1 MRGTAKSDYEL
12 LQDEM
17 RQLKR
22 ENTALQ
28 TQLSDTVTTK
38 YHDEIVQESI
48 NERVK
53 LTNELR
59 NELCVA
65 KAFHHVAVME
75 RDALIRESASYRH
88 QIETENK
95 KYLEIL
101 TRWRDVMVEWYAEV
115 DAYGMGEPN
124 ISAGLVNDT
133 NAAVAES
140 IKNKS

>member
-1 MRGTAKSDYEL
+1 MKNNKWWHDNDRYIP
-12 LQDEM
+12 
-17 RQLKR
+17 
-22 ENTALQ
+22 NPW
-28 TQLSDTVTTK
+28 
-38 YHDEIVQESI
+38 DEIFKLEQELKQMAITES
-48 NERVK
+48 
-53 LTNELR
+53 
-59 NELCVA
+59 
-65 KAFHHVAVME
+65 
-75 RDALIRESASYRH
+75 ALRESLTELSRESLSYRH

-101 TRWRDVMVEWYAEV
+101 TRWRDVMVELYAEV

>member
-1 MRGTAKSDYEL
+1 MKNYKWWQDNERYISDPW
-12 LQDEM
+12 
-17 RQLKR
+17 
-22 ENTALQ
+22 
-28 TQLSDTVTTK
+28 
-38 YHDEIVQESI
+38 DEIAKFEQELKQMAITES
-48 NERVK
+48 
-53 LTNELR
+53 
-59 NELCVA
+59 
-65 KAFHHVAVME
+65 
-75 RDALIRESASYRH
+75 ALRESLTELSRESLSYRH

-115 DAYGMGEPN
+115 DAYGMREPN

>member
-1 MRGTAKSDYEL
+1 MNNNKWWHDNDRYIPDPW
-12 LQDEM
+12 
-17 RQLKR
+17 
-22 ENTALQ
+22 
-28 TQLSDTVTTK
+28 
-38 YHDEIVQESI
+38 DEIAKLEQELKQMAITES
-48 NERVK
+48 
-53 LTNELR
+53 
-59 NELCVA
+59 
-65 KAFHHVAVME
+65 
-75 RDALIRESASYRH
+75 ALRESLTELSRESLSYRH

-115 DAYGMGEPN
+115 DAYGMREPN